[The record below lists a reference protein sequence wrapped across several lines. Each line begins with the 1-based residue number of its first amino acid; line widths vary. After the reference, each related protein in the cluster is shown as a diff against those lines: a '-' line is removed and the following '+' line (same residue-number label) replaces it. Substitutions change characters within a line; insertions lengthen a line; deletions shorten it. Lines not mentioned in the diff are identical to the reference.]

1 MRAACLGVVRSDSH
15 VQNVYDEEVVNISKL
30 YGNLTST
37 L

>member
-15 VQNVYDEEVVNISKL
+15 VQNVYEKESVNILKL
-30 YGNLTST
+30 YGSLTST

>member
-1 MRAACLGVVRSDSH
+1 MRAACLGIVRSVSH
-15 VQNVYDEEVVNISKL
+15 VQNVYEEESVNISKL